1 MGEKIGLSFDFELDG
16 GEKVQQE
23 SATIIDVEFEKQED
37 FFQTIVGE
45 KIKGRVFAKPYLT
58 DQRIL
63 MWLLLVPLEVG
74 EPKSIW
80 YTLPYENIHYMR
92 PGKQGKV
99 GKKKFKKKGLEIE
112 FATPKVGGIASSVGK
127 RLMDKGG
134 ITGWIGGK
142 IGREKTKLWLYLPDF
157 PVWNMTITKI
167 LQEKK
172 LI

>member
-1 MGEKIGLSFDFELDG
+1 MGEIIGVSFEFELEDN
-16 GEKVQQE
+16 EKVLLE
-23 SATIIDVEFEKQED
+23 SPTIVDVEFDKQEN

-58 DQRIL
+58 NQRIL

-74 EPKSIW
+74 EPKSVW
-80 YTLPYENIHYMR
+80 YTLPYENIRYMR
-92 PGKQGKV
+92 PGKQGKI
-99 GKKKFKKKGLEIE
+99 GKRMKKKGLEIE
-112 FATPKVGGIASSVGK
+112 FATPKVGGIASSIGK

-134 ITGWIGGK
+134 ITGWIGSK
-142 IGREKTKLWLYLPDF
+142 IGKEKTKIWLYLPDF

>member
-1 MGEKIGLSFDFELDG
+1 MAEKIGLSFDFELEE

-58 DQRIL
+58 NQRIL
-63 MWLLLVPLEVG
+63 MWLFLVPSEVG

-80 YTLPYENIHYMR
+80 YNLPYENIYYMR

-99 GKKKFKKKGLEIE
+99 GEKTKKKGLEIE
-112 FATPKVGGIASSVGK
+112 FATPKVGGIASSMGK
-127 RLMDKGG
+127 KMIDKGG
-134 ITGWIGGK
+134 ITGWVGSKVGK
-142 IGREKTKLWLYLPDF
+142 EKTKLWLYLPDF
-157 PVWNMTITKI
+157 PVWNMIITKI

>member
-1 MGEKIGLSFDFELDG
+1 LEDNEKALL
-16 GEKVQQE
+16 E
-23 SATIIDVEFEKQED
+23 SPTIIDVEFDKQEN

-58 DQRIL
+58 NQRIL
-63 MWLLLVPLEVG
+63 MWLLLVPVEVG
-74 EPKSIW
+74 EPKSVW
-80 YTLPYENIHYMR
+80 YILPYENIHYMR
-92 PGKQGKV
+92 PGKQGKM
-99 GKKKFKKKGLEIE
+99 GKRMKKKGLEIE
-112 FATPKVGGIASSVGK
+112 FATPKVGGIASSIGK

-134 ITGWIGGK
+134 ITGWIGSKVGK
-142 IGREKTKLWLYLPDF
+142 EKTKIWLYLPDF

>member
-1 MGEKIGLSFDFELDG
+1 LGEIIGLSFDFELDE
-16 GEKVQQE
+16 GEKVIQE
-23 SATIIDVEFEKQED
+23 SATIVDAEFDKQEN
-37 FFQTIVGE
+37 FFQTIVGQ

-58 DQRIL
+58 NQRIL

-99 GKKKFKKKGLEIE
+99 GKKMKKKGLEME
-112 FATPKVGGIASSVGK
+112 FATPKVGGVAASVGK

-134 ITGWIGGK
+134 VTGWIGGK
-142 IGREKTKLWLYLPDF
+142 IGKEKTKLWLYLPDF
-157 PVWNMTITKI
+157 PVWNLTVTKI

>member
-1 MGEKIGLSFDFELDG
+1 MEDNEKALL
-16 GEKVQQE
+16 E
-23 SATIIDVEFEKQED
+23 SPTIIDVEFDKQEN

-58 DQRIL
+58 NQRIL
-63 MWLLLVPLEVG
+63 MWLLLVPVEVG
-74 EPKSIW
+74 EPKSVW
-80 YTLPYENIHYMR
+80 YILPYENIHYMR
-92 PGKQGKV
+92 PGKQGKM
-99 GKKKFKKKGLEIE
+99 GKRMKKKGLEIE
-112 FATPKVGGIASSVGK
+112 FATPKVGGIASSIGK

-134 ITGWIGGK
+134 ITGWIGSKVGK
-142 IGREKTKLWLYLPDF
+142 EKTKIWLYLPDF

>member
-1 MGEKIGLSFDFELDG
+1 MGETIGVSFEFELEDN
-16 GEKVQQE
+16 EKALLE
-23 SATIIDVEFEKQED
+23 SPTIIDVEFDKQEN

-58 DQRIL
+58 NQRIL
-63 MWLLLVPLEVG
+63 MWLLLVPVEVG
-74 EPKSIW
+74 EPKSVW
-80 YTLPYENIHYMR
+80 YILPYENIHYMR
-92 PGKQGKV
+92 PGKQGKM
-99 GKKKFKKKGLEIE
+99 GKRMKKKGLEIE
-112 FATPKVGGIASSVGK
+112 FATPKVGGIASSIGK

-134 ITGWIGGK
+134 ITGWIGSKVGK
-142 IGREKTKLWLYLPDF
+142 EKTKIWLYLPDF